1 MSQTT
6 VKLVK
11 APKTI
16 AEKSG
21 IKSVKSVEKEIA
33 KVNKAE
39 AKAEAK
45 ATVLKDKESKL
56 DMKRIH
62 DTLDALSTKVS
73 AIPTSSGV
81 EKAPRKKRIL
91 TDEQKDVLRQR
102 LIHAREVRMSKKV
115 AIVA

>member
-39 AKAEAK
+39 AKA
-45 ATVLKDKESKL
+45 KDKESKD

-62 DTLDALSTKVS
+62 ATLDALSTKVS